1 VSTEA
6 KRAGI
11 LASEMVASNT
21 VTASAKREIP
31 AGGVEQQKQS
41 SSGDQSSGKGR
52 SSMYQ
57 SAAKKNQE
65 SDAKRQERPQD
76 GDKVHFIAATEG
88 QNSLHEPA
96 RQNGEKQG
104 KENDANSGKQ
114 TGEKFEDAGPLALLK
129 HWG

>member
-1 VSTEA
+1 MP
-6 KRAGI
+6 
-11 LASEMVASNT
+11 ASEFVASNT
-21 VTASAKREIP
+21 MTASAKREIP

-41 SSGDQSSGKGR
+41 SRGDQSSGKGR

-76 GDKVHFIAATEG
+76 GDKVHLIAATEG
-88 QNSLHEPA
+88 QSSLHEPA
-96 RQNGEKQG
+96 RQNDEKQG
-104 KENDANSGKQ
+104 NENNADSGKQ
-114 TGEKFEDAGPLALLK
+114 AGEKFQHGGPLALLK